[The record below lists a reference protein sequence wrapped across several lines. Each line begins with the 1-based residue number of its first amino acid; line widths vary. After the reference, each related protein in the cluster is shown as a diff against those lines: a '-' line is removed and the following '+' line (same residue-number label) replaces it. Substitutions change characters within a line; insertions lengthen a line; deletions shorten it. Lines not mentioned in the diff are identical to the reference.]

1 MSGMQLT
8 LFDVI
13 VLAVIGLSALAAFTR
28 GAVTEILGLASWV
41 GAAIVAFLALPYA
54 APLIRPVVAGETL
67 ADGVAVVGVFLVALL
82 ALKLLTGMI
91 ASAISA
97 SALGPLDKVAGLLF
111 GAARGAVLVC
121 AAYLVGCYLIKP
133 ELQPDWVRQAWLI
146 DPVRNGSL
154 MLERLLPETYR
165 QDGLRRGPGS
175 EPVSAGQGYTDTQR
189 QALDKLVSPQP

>member
-1 MSGMQLT
+1 MGGMQLT

-41 GAAIVAFLALPYA
+41 GAAVVAFLAMPYA
-54 APLIRPVVAGETL
+54 TPLIRPVVAGDAL
-67 ADGVAVVGVFLVALL
+67 AAGLAVVGVFIVALL

-91 ASAISA
+91 AGAISA

-121 AAYLVGCYLIKP
+121 AAYLVGSYLIKP

-146 DPVRNGSL
+146 DEVRSGSL
-154 MLERLLPETYR
+154 LLERALPEAYR
-165 QDGLRRGPGS
+165 QDGLGS
-175 EPVSAGQGYTDTQR
+175 GTIAEPVTDGQGYTDTQR